1 MRDTFHHHYYVITS
15 TAVNKETK
23 LKFSRRQVNNFLN
36 ETQVDCPF
44 IFVQTIHVHTTLG
57 RLHQVFD
64 NCLGGIENLC
74 SNCFRRMYHYT
85 CHERMAIA

>member
-36 ETQVDCPF
+36 ETQVDWPF
-44 IFVQTIHVHTTLG
+44 MFVQTIYVHTTLG
-57 RLHQVFD
+57 
-64 NCLGGIENLC
+64 
-74 SNCFRRMYHYT
+74 
-85 CHERMAIA
+85 